1 MRFVNPAL
9 LNSLRLKI
17 LLAYVAG
24 TAFSIAL
31 VVLGALVANDTDLL
45 AKMDMSDAAE
55 GIATDL
61 VFDRDGK
68 PIGFDAS
75 TDDVIWF
82 YNTPQRESAY
92 RILDSAGNVVLI
104 SSAGA
109 SFWPDESSLR
119 KLSRVQFEYVKDGL
133 TFYGATAPVERDG
146 KTWYLQFA
154 TSARMMHLMHDYIA
168 LPLLGVGTTTFS
180 IVLLISFGICGY
192 VTLRYTLRPLQEVS
206 ASAAAISP
214 RSMHARLKVES
225 VPSEIA
231 PLVDSFNH
239 ALARLEQGYRVQQ
252 EFLATA
258 AHELKTPLAL
268 IRAQI
273 ELQAEG
279 DERRALLNDV
289 AHMTRQVQQLLHLAE
304 ASEVQSYQFKT
315 IDVRAVATEAA
326 EFLKRKADGAKVN
339 LVLVPDNSAPV
350 QWLADHGALF
360 TLLKNLLENAIE
372 HAPPGTDVRLE
383 ITSASMS
390 VRDNGPGVSEQN
402 LPKLFNRFWRG
413 ADRRDHGAGLG
424 LAICKEI
431 SLAHDWALTAELARP
446 GMHFRLATRRT
457 TVPTGMDYD
466 TEPA

>member
-24 TAFSIAL
+24 TVFSIAL
-31 VVLGALVANDTDLL
+31 VVLVAVVANDTDLL

-61 VFDRDGK
+61 IFDRDGK

-75 TDDVIWF
+75 TDDVMWF
-82 YNTPQRESAY
+82 YDSPQRESAY

-119 KLSRVQFEYVKDGL
+119 RLAPGQFEYVKDGL
-133 TFYGATAPVERDG
+133 VFYGATAPVERDG
-146 KTWYLQFA
+146 KTWYLQFVA
-154 TSARMMHLMHDYIA
+154 SKRLMHLMHDYIA
-168 LPLLGVGTTTFS
+168 LPLLGVGTTIFS
-180 IVLLISFGICGY
+180 IVLLITFGICGY
-192 VTLRYTLRPLQEVS
+192 VTLRYTLRPLQDVS

-214 RSMHARLKVES
+214 RSLHARLKTAA

-231 PLVDSFNH
+231 PLVDSFNQV
-239 ALARLEQGYRVQQ
+239 LERLEQGYRVQQ

-273 ELQAEG
+273 ELMALG
-279 DERRALLNDV
+279 DERKALLNDV
-289 AHMTRQVQQLLHLAE
+289 AHMSRQVQQLLHLAE
-304 ASEVQSYQFKT
+304 ASEVQSYQFGT
-315 IDVRAVATEAA
+315 IDAREVATEAA
-326 EFLKRKADGAKVN
+326 EFLKRKADGAKVK
-339 LVLVPDNSAPV
+339 LVLVSDHAAPV
-350 QWLADHGALF
+350 PWLADHGALF

-383 ITSASMS
+383 VSAAHMS
-390 VRDNGPGVSEQN
+390 VRDKGPGVTEQN
-402 LPKLFNRFWRG
+402 LPKLFDRFWRG

-431 SLAHDWALTAELARP
+431 SLAHDWTLTAQLDTP
-446 GMHFRLATRRT
+446 GMHFRLARDA
-457 TVPTGMDYD
+457 PQ
-466 TEPA
+466 